1 METLISK
8 GISFETVRDASSHL
22 EMFNEEKGYPLEL
35 NDTQP
40 GLQSDP
46 RLFERIT
53 DWTLSAESSTL
64 WICGSISTKLS
75 DISLATGYMVLLA
88 ERAYIPMIAYR
99 CRLDDPG
106 LAQPGNDG
114 IPVRYRSMAM
124 DRLVALL
131 YSLIRQLVWLL
142 PDTIATSYDLGV
154 DRFTTLDGSTP
165 SLLDTL
171 NLFEEL
177 LALAP
182 ATLMVIID
190 GFQLVDNDDD
200 HLYGT
205 GGYLEIFLE
214 ILRKA
219 GEIPGRTVKTLL
231 ASDGNCLI
239 LSDDEN
245 IGLDEQ
251 LHIFDDAGKRW
262 IGLDDVEFD
271 STE

>member
-1 METLISK
+1 MQALTSK

-35 NDTQP
+35 NDAQS

-53 DWTLSAESSTL
+53 DWTAAAESSTL
-64 WICGSISTKLS
+64 WICGPLSTKIS
-75 DISLATGYMVLLA
+75 DISLAAGYMVLLA

-99 CRLDDPG
+99 CRLEDPG
-106 LAQPGNDG
+106 LSQPGSDG

-131 YSLIRQLVWLL
+131 YSLIIQLVWLL
-142 PDTIATSYDLGV
+142 PDTIETSSDLGI
-154 DRFTTLDGSTP
+154 DRFTSLDGSTP

-182 ATLMVIID
+182 STLVVIID

-214 ILRKA
+214 ILRTA
-219 GEIPGRTVKTLL
+219 SEVPGRTVKTLF

-245 IGLDEQ
+245 IRLDEQ
-251 LHIFDDAGKRW
+251 LHIFSDAGTRW
-262 IGLDDVEFD
+262 IGLGDLDYGA
-271 STE
+271 